1 MFGFGKG
8 KKYSAKWFK
17 KASESE
23 LKREREKV
31 RRAYCNSYNDGLSDS
46 EASRLYDLLSVF
58 DEELAKKWDSSEWEN
73 NPKRNRDPNYRWT
86 DKNRWEKD

>member
-31 RRAYCNSYNDGLSDS
+31 RLSYSGRMSMA
-46 EASRLYDLLSVF
+46 EATRIENLLAMF
-58 DEELAKKWDSSEWEN
+58 DNELANRWDPTEWEN